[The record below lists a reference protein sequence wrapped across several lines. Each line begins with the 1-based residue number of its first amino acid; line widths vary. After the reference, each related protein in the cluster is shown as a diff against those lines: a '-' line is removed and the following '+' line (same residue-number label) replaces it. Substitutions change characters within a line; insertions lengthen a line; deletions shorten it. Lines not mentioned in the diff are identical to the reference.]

1 MRMCGSTSRRTAG
14 YRPWLRTA
22 LQVVSVAAFLPLIG
36 NAGEASP
43 SALPVEASAEPGRDR
58 LEVRN
63 DGDATVVD
71 VYRVKGIGGAEVTL
85 PKKGPQAVVFRFHDF
100 PALESLTA
108 RSQTGVFECMVIRPE
123 GIPAQTIC
131 QLSGVRVDA
140 MRISPGL
147 IEVRLPAA
155 LLVAPGASLEVRW
168 VDQWR

>member
-1 MRMCGSTSRRTAG
+1 MLVA
-14 YRPWLRTA
+14 
-22 LQVVSVAAFLPLIG
+22 SVAAFLPSIG

-43 SALPVEASAEPGRDR
+43 SALPVEESAEPGRDR

-63 DGDATVVD
+63 DGDGTVVD

-85 PKKGPQAVVFRFHDF
+85 PKNGPQAVVFRFHGF

-108 RSQTGVFECMVIRPE
+108 RSRKGQFECMAIRPE

-131 QLSGVRVDA
+131 QFGGIRVDA
-140 MRISPGL
+140 MHISPGL

-155 LLVAPGASLEVRW
+155 LLDAPGASAEVRW